1 MRGDGVNAVETGL
14 VRQRLAGSVLVL
26 ALRHPPVNALSV
38 AVRLGLLDGLIRAEA
53 DAAVK
58 AVLLVGDGRVFSAGA
73 DIADLDAEPAQP
85 LLSEVCTRIEAC
97 TKPVIALLRGAVLG
111 GGLELALAAHY
122 RLAHD
127 QARLGFPEIALGLI
141 PGAGGTQR
149 LPRLIG
155 AEQALR
161 MLLSGKSVPATEALA
176 MGLVDQVVDEHPM
189 VSALQLAGTDLPP
202 RPTMAGRR
210 GLRETVFY
218 QAAVRRIRA
227 QPSAETSAAARAI
240 DCVEAALLLPA
251 EQVLQFER
259 SAFEDLATS
268 PQSAALRHVFRA
280 ERRAS
285 HCPAAIAAPR
295 MPNLTRIGIWGA
307 SRDSADLALR
317 ALQAGLRVTLADPV
331 RDHLTS
337 ALHHIAARAD
347 KAVEAG
353 RMTSEARDA
362 DWARLNST
370 LLPSGL
376 LGADLIVT
384 PAQAGPLPDTPQ
396 AVPQIALGRLPEDP
410 TGCVGLSLGAGRNGL
425 IEVLLDRNARPAW
438 VARAVALAQRM
449 GGRVVF
455 CGPGG
460 PISVALHTALT
471 DTLTHLRDTGTPA
484 DTIAALRAQFG
495 AEPQDARHASPPAL
509 IRTCLAVLA
518 NVGARLLDSGT
529 AHRPGDIDA
538 VAVLSGL
545 MPRASGGPMFQADLR
560 GLLVLRADL
569 RAAGD
574 APLFTPHPLIDRLIS
589 GGGRFTPR
597 APAA

>member
-1 MRGDGVNAVETGL
+1 MRGDGVHGAETGL
-14 VRQRLAGSVLVL
+14 VRQRLAGSVLML

-38 AVRLGLLDGLIRAEA
+38 AVRSGLFEGLIRAET

-73 DIADLDAEPAQP
+73 DIAELDADPAQP
-85 LLSEVCTRIEAC
+85 PLTDVCSRIETC

-122 RLAHD
+122 RLAHH
-127 QARLGFPEIALGLI
+127 QARLGFPEISLGLI

-161 MLLSGKSVPATEALA
+161 MLLSGRSVPASEALA
-176 MGLVDQVVDEHPM
+176 MGLVDQVVDEHPI

-202 RPTMAGRR
+202 RPTMAGRQ
-210 GLRETVFY
+210 GLRDPLAY
-218 QAAVRRIRA
+218 QAAVGRIRA
-227 QPSAETSAAARAI
+227 QPRHATSAAARAI
-240 DCVEAALLLPA
+240 DCVEAALLLPP
-251 EQVLQFER
+251 EQGLYFER
-259 SAFEDLATS
+259 AAFDDLRTS
-268 PQSAALRHVFRA
+268 PHSAALRHVFRA

-285 HCPAAIAAPR
+285 QFPAAIAAQR
-295 MPNLTRIGIWGA
+295 MPDLSRIGVWGA

-337 ALHHIAARAD
+337 ALHRIAARAD
-347 KAVEAG
+347 NAVEAG
-353 RMTSEARDA
+353 RITSEARDA

-384 PAQAGPLPDTPQ
+384 AAQTGPLPDSLH
-396 AVPQIALGRLPEDP
+396 AVPQIALGCLPADP
-410 TGCVGLSLGAGRNGL
+410 TGGVGLCVMAGRHGL
-425 IEVLLDRNARPAW
+425 IEVLLDRDARPVWA
-438 VARAVALAQRM
+438 ARATALAQRM
-449 GGRVVF
+449 GGRMVF

-460 PISVALHTALT
+460 PISVALHAALT
-471 DTLTHLRDTGTPA
+471 ATLTHLCDTGTPP
-484 DTIAALRAQFG
+484 DTLAALRAHFG
-495 AEPQDARHASPPAL
+495 ADPQDPRRLPPPAL
-509 IRTCLAVLA
+509 TRTCLAVLA
-518 NVGARLLDSGT
+518 NTGAALLDSGC

-545 MPRASGGPMFQADLR
+545 MPRAMGGPMFQADQR
-560 GLLVLRADL
+560 GLLLLRADL

-574 APLFTPHPLIDRLIS
+574 APVFAPHPLIDRLIS

-597 APAA
+597 TPAG